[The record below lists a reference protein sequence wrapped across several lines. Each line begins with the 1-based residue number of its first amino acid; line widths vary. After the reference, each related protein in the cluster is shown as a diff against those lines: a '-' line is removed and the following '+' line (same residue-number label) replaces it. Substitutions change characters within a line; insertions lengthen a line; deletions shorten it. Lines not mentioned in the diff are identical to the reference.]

1 MSPRVSIPH
10 RYGKNDANNVN
21 RFLQFIEFPFLIGTV
36 RTWVE
41 RFGTYVD
48 MLFPF
53 LIGTVRTRRFT
64 KVVGGMNLTFPFL
77 IGTVRTKAT

>member
-1 MSPRVSIPH
+1 
-10 RYGKNDANNVN
+10 
-21 RFLQFIEFPFLIGTV
+21 
-36 RTWVE
+36 
-41 RFGTYVD
+41 

-77 IGTVRTKAT
+77 IGTVRTGYRLL